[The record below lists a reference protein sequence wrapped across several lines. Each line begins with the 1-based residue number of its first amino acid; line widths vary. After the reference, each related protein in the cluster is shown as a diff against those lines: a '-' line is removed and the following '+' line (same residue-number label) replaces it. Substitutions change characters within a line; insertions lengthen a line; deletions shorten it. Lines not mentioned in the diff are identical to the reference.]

1 MIRKLL
7 NPSFIPES
15 GVLDEYFKLK
25 EKQEEKATR
34 EKKKAPFNFFERVYV
49 GSENLEEDYCVFS
62 LEFWNIN
69 KLMLEDISRTTN
81 SAEGWHRSLNSDVV
95 ISHPNLIRFI
105 EAMKEEEESVR
116 TQFIRLTSGLSFL
129 IYAVIYK
136 GGFG

>member
-1 MIRKLL
+1 MLRVKKNIIIFTIV
-7 NPSFIPES
+7 S
-15 GVLDEYFKLK
+15 
-25 EKQEEKATR
+25 
-34 EKKKAPFNFFERVYV
+34 KKKRTRSIEACFGQTFK
-49 GSENLEEDYCVFS
+49 
-62 LEFWNIN
+62 NIN